1 MLEYSEYKT
10 LIDTLE
16 QSNHDLTYQEVMK
29 KESKVLDTINKSIQ
43 VFNDQTQKQ
52 KQFINK
58 PVSEIVFNF
67 FNTWIEIIQEIT
79 TKADSITSLINILNT
94 KDRLVYIGVSLIV
107 LSIIFFY
114 MEITSS

>member
-16 QSNHDLTYQEVMK
+16 QSNHDLTYQEVMA
-29 KESKVLDTINKSIQ
+29 KESKVLDTINKSIKI
-43 VFNDQTQKQ
+43 FNDEKIKH
-52 KQFINK
+52 KQFVNK
-58 PVSEIVFNF
+58 PISEIVFNF
-67 FNTWIEIIQEIT
+67 FNTWVEIIQDIT
-79 TKADSITSLINILNT
+79 TNVDSITSLINILNT

-107 LSIIFFY
+107 LSIVFFY